1 MITGDNKETA
11 FAIAKKCGIL
21 DPSINKADLDK
32 YVISGQKFNELTGGT
47 KEVYSGPGIAE
58 TYDEYSITNVSEEEL
73 DAHKREAEKLKK
85 MDHVLKKT

>member
-21 DPSINKADLDK
+21 DEKIPKTDLDK

-47 KEVYSGPGIAE
+47 KEI
-58 TYDEYSITNVSEEEL
+58 
-73 DAHKREAEKLKK
+73 
-85 MDHVLKKT
+85 